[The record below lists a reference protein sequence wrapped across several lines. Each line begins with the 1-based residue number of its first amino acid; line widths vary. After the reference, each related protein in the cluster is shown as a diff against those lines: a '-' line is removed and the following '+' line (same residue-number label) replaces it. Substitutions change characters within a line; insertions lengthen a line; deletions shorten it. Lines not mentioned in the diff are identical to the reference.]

1 MQSSIPLGEKSQAII
16 DRDSAVMSG
25 SIVPRYP
32 FVIERGS
39 GARVWDVEGKEYID
53 LAAGIAVTST
63 GHSHP
68 NVVKAIQDQAEK
80 FIHIAGTDYYYD
92 VQVRLAEKLA
102 QLAPFDGDARVF
114 LTNSGTEAIE
124 GALKLARWYTGRSQI
139 IGFFGSFH
147 GRSMGALSLTS
158 SKIVQRKGFA
168 PLIPGVHHVPYNNP
182 YRCGHNRAEAECHA
196 HCTCANY
203 IETMLFQ
210 RTVDPHDVAAI
221 VLESIQGEGGY
232 VVPDARFVQ
241 ELRDLCD
248 RYGIVLIVDE
258 VQSGIGRTGK
268 WWAIEHFGVQPDIV
282 CSAKGIA
289 SGMPLGAIIARAEI
303 MSWEVGAHGSTY
315 GGNPICCA
323 AALATL
329 DLIESEYMANAHT
342 QGAFLMDALEEMRSH
357 HPTMRHARID
367 GKGLMVG
374 VELVL
379 DEARTPAKAI
389 RNDAELLGIDE
400 GVLILGAGT
409 SSIRF
414 CPALMID
421 EATLSEGLQRFD
433 RALTRAEQ
441 AAGL

>member
-315 GGNPICCA
+315 VGNPIWCA

-441 AAGL
+441 AVGL